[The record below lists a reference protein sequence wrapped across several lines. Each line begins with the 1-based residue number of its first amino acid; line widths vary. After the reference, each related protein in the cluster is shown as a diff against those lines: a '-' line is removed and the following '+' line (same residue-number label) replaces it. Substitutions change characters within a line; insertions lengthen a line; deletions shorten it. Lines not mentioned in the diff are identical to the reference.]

1 MHVCQVQFILSLHKY
16 YGELRVGFIFQAN
29 LACIINKLIM
39 AENKLRKVNLRY
51 YKASGIYI
59 AKNITLENKCEKI
72 KKAIKVLII
81 YYILGTST

>member
-1 MHVCQVQFILSLHKY
+1 MHVCQDSIMLSLHKY

-59 AKNITLENKCEKI
+59 AKNKPLKNKCEKLNESD
-72 KKAIKVLII
+72 KK
-81 YYILGTST
+81 S